1 MSRKRF
7 FTWEGHVVYCKM
19 LVLVGAP
26 FHARKKWWGYEV
38 RLGEYV
44 HGGEPADNWWK
55 QLWCRHMWCQWKEW
69 SPYNSAPTRDMKS
82 RVMNRCVKCNLVSP
96 GPE

>member
-1 MSRKRF
+1 MSRKKF

-55 QLWCRHMWCQWKEW
+55 QLWCRHRR
-69 SPYNSAPTRDMKS
+69 TTS
-82 RVMNRCVKCNLVSP
+82 RHTQFGELEKHCADCNLQWWEHTQRYP
-96 GPE
+96 